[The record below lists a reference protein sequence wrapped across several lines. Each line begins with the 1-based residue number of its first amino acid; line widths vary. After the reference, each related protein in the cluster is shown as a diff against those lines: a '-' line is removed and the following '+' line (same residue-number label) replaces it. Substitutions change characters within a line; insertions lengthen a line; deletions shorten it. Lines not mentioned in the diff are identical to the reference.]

1 LYEGRTF
8 RCGLFSAKISPLY
21 GGSYGIPLYA
31 INQIEAAM
39 NSKWMKTVVN
49 YILNGLVIMLPVFG
63 TGYIIYHALKWLDGI
78 VPALYY
84 TTEELEEKGDSF
96 TGWGIVIL
104 VVVLFVMGYL
114 GSKFINEK
122 LKGLFESLLD
132 RVPGVNNLYHTISD
146 VLGAFVGNKKKFDK
160 PVLVKVSDDM
170 DLEMIGFVT
179 DTDLAELGNIQ
190 GKVSVYF
197 PMSYSFSGH
206 MLVVPLRNVKPLKG
220 NPVDI
225 MKYTISGGIV
235 EFDPNEGAEKVSSS
249 NKKPLGDK

>member
-1 LYEGRTF
+1 M
-8 RCGLFSAKISPLY
+8 K
-21 GGSYGIPLYA
+21 
-31 INQIEAAM
+31 N
-39 NSKWMKTVVN
+39 KWMKTGIN

-84 TTEELEEKGDSF
+84 TEQELAAKGNSF

-104 VVVLFVMGYL
+104 LVVLFVMGYL
-114 GSKFINEK
+114 GARFINDR
-122 LKGLFESLLD
+122 LKGWFEGLLD
-132 RVPGVNNLYHTISD
+132 RIPGVNNLYHTISD

-206 MLVVPLRNVKPLKG
+206 MLVVPIRNVKPLQG

-235 EFDPNEGAEKVSSS
+235 EFDPNEGVKEQKS
-249 NKKPLGDK
+249 DKS